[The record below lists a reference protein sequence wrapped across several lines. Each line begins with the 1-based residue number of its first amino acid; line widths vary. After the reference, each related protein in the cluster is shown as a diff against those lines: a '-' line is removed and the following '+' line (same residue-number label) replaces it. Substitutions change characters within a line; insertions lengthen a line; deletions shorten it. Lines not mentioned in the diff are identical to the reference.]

1 MRSLPS
7 SSSSYLIRLCNDV
20 RALTVNGVARVLDVY
35 SIWSSGK
42 DDTLRVFETVSLVKG
57 LGIYRSTLPGSA
69 QVPGISGGRP
79 CASSWLIVV
88 MGNAQE
94 MKTADNDKK
103 RVGLATQNR
112 FNTLLWIDVSGK

>member
-7 SSSSYLIRLCNDV
+7 SSSSYLIRLYNDV
-20 RALTVNGVARVLDVY
+20 RALTLNSVARVLDVY

-57 LGIYRSTLPGSA
+57 LGIYRSTLSGSA
-69 QVPGISGGRP
+69 QVLGISGGRP
-79 CASSWLIVV
+79 CAISWLIIVI
-88 MGNAQE
+88 GNAQE

-103 RVGLATQNR
+103 RVGLAAQNR
-112 FNTLLWIDVSGK
+112 FNT